1 MYTKVPIYKKI
12 YKKSVYTFSK
22 IFLSPI
28 DKIFNTTLKANF
40 RIKSLKLHRQNYK
53 ILENKVY
60 FIHVPKTGG
69 TTFHYMLQKNLKD
82 KLFNFNYPYN
92 YDFNTHNP
100 VPKKI
105 NFEGT
110 NFVTIIRNPIHRVY
124 SYYTDALN
132 NKKVSYYHLATKGLE
147 IFCKNC
153 WEANNMYVRY
163 FSGDLDLNSNSFL
176 DKSKEN
182 ILKFKDVL
190 IFENLNNEINYYIKK
205 YKFNKNWSI
214 KNVKNYNFPSIN
226 DLKIIEK
233 YNTYDV
239 EFYKFL
245 INSKNH
251 GMGM

>member
-1 MYTKVPIYKKI
+1 
-12 YKKSVYTFSK
+12 
-22 IFLSPI
+22 
-28 DKIFNTTLKANF
+28 
-40 RIKSLKLHRQNYK
+40 
-53 ILENKVY
+53 
-60 FIHVPKTGG
+60 
-69 TTFHYMLQKNLKD
+69 
-82 KLFNFNYPYN
+82 
-92 YDFNTHNP
+92 
-100 VPKKI
+100 
-105 NFEGT
+105 
-110 NFVTIIRNPIHRVY
+110 
-124 SYYTDALN
+124 
-132 NKKVSYYHLATKGLE
+132 
-147 IFCKNC
+147 
-153 WEANNMYVRY
+153 MYVRY